1 MTSAYRK
8 YQYNL
13 QKQIINAQR
22 DLGMLVALPGMAG
35 HVPVVFP
42 RIFPN
47 ASFNPLSK
55 WNRFSDRYCCPQF
68 LDSTDDAFQKVSSMF
83 ISEVIKSYGTDHIYF
98 VDPYNE
104 VTPTRSD
111 ASYISEIS
119 RKIYESIA
127 NVDPKGVWM
136 LQGWFFVNEAYFWN
150 SNLKKAF
157 LTAVPMGK
165 LLVLDLHS
173 ELAPQYEGTSSYYGQ
188 PFIWC
193 MLHNFGGTLGMH
205 GSAHIVNTRIQLAR
219 DMENST
225 MVGVGITPEGI
236 NQNYA
241 MYELALERAWHD
253 SNFDL
258 KLWFQMYATAR
269 YAAEDSDCTTSW
281 LLLLRSVYNYIGLE
295 SLHGKYII
303 ARRPSIKLT
312 PITWYNTTD
321 VKNALQY
328 FLNAKVPKTSLY
340 AHDLIDLTRQYFQN
354 LFDKIYEKLIS
365 NFNNKDINNVT
376 DISNVMLELL
386 TDLDEILRMDEK
398 FLLGKFLASVK
409 LLASNPLEE
418 ELYEFN
424 ARNQITTWGPNGEIA
439 DYATKQWAGMVGDY
453 FHSRWALFFEV
464 LKDALSSKKRYN
476 ENQFRR
482 KVFNEVEN
490 PFTINR
496 KVYKSR
502 ADKFSLERVRGLVEK
517 WKQFDDTIG

>member
-1 MTSAYRK
+1 MTSEYRK
-8 YQYNL
+8 HQFFL
-13 QKQIINAQR
+13 QKQILNAQR
-22 DLGMLVALPGMAG
+22 DLGMMVALPGMAG
-35 HVPVVFP
+35 HVPVAFP

-47 ASFNPLSK
+47 ASYNPLSK
-55 WNRFSDRYCCPQF
+55 WNRFSDRYSCPQF
-68 LDSTDDAFQKVSSMF
+68 IDSADDVFQKVSSMF
-83 ISEVIKSYGTDHIYF
+83 ISEVIKSYGTDHLYF

-104 VTPTRSD
+104 VSPARSD
-111 ASYISEIS
+111 KEYISTIS

-127 NVDPKGVWM
+127 NVDPKGVWL
-136 LQGWFFVNEAYFWN
+136 LQGWFFVNTVSFWN
-150 SNLKKAF
+150 TELKKAF
-157 LTAVPMGK
+157 LTAVPTGD

-173 ELAPQYEGTSSYYGQ
+173 ELAPGYEGTKSYYGQ

-225 MVGVGITPEGI
+225 MMGVGITPEGI

-241 MYELALERAWHD
+241 MYELALERGWHD

-258 KLWFQMYATAR
+258 KLWFQVYASTR
-269 YAAEDSDCTTSW
+269 YGVEDSDCTTTW
-281 LLLLRSVYNYIGLE
+281 LLLLRSVYNYKGLE
-295 SLHGKYII
+295 TIHGKYTL
-303 ARRPSIKLT
+303 ARRPSVKFT
-312 PITWYNTTD
+312 PNTWYNSTD
-321 VKNALQY
+321 VRNALQY
-328 FLNAKVPKTSLY
+328 FMNAKVPQTTLY

-354 LFDKIYEKLIS
+354 LFDKIYKELIF

-376 DISNVMLELL
+376 EFSNVMLELL

-398 FLLGKFLASVK
+398 FLLGKFLASAK

-424 ARNQITTWGPNGEIA
+424 ARNQITTWGPNGEIV

-453 FHSRWALFFEV
+453 FHSRWALFSKV
-464 LKDALSSKKRYN
+464 LKEALSSKIRYN

-496 KVYKSR
+496 KVYTSR
-502 ADKFSLERVRGLVEK
+502 ADKFSLKRIRGLVEK